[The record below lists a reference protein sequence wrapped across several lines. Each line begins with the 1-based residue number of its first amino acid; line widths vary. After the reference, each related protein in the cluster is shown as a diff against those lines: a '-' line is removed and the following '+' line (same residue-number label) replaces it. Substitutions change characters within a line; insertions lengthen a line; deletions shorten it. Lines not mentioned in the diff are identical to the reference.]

1 MNITDKART
10 ITAVRATGPSSL
22 HLSWSE
28 GTAADLDLGAVLAD
42 RALAALRD
50 PGAFAKVE
58 VGDWGHSLAWPSGA
72 ELGADRS
79 EEHTSEL
86 QSLMRRTS
94 AVLCL
99 HKKHCSTSTIH
110 RSYCTDHSNTLTH
123 PLQPLPTHA

>member
-42 RALAALRD
+42 RAFAALRD
-50 PGAFAKVE
+50 PGEFAKVE
-58 VGDWGHSLAWPSGA
+58 VGDW
-72 ELGADRS
+72 RS

-86 QSLMRRTS
+86 QSLMRISYAVFCLKKKKTS
-94 AVLCL
+94 KL
-99 HKKHCSTSTIH
+99 IFII
-110 RSYCTDHSNTLTH
+110 NI
-123 PLQPLPTHA
+123 

>member
-42 RALAALRD
+42 RAFAALRD
-50 PGAFAKVE
+50 PGEFAKVE
-58 VGDWGHSLAWPSGA
+58 VGDWGHSLAWPSG
-72 ELGADRS
+72 RS

-86 QSLMRRTS
+86 QSLMRNS
-94 AVLCL
+94 YAVFCL
-99 HKKHCSTSTIH
+99 KKKNI
-110 RSYCTDHSNTLTH
+110 
-123 PLQPLPTHA
+123 Q